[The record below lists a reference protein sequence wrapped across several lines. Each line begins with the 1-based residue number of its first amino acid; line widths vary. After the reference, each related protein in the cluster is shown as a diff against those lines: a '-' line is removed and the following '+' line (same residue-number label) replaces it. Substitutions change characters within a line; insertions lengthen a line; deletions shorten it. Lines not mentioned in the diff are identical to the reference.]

1 MLNLFRSRK
10 RKPTTHEVTLDVLN
24 QFYPINALSQHH
36 KVLLSAKTKLIRI
49 KRGKLITR
57 AGSTDNFQYYL
68 LEGKVL
74 LKAHDGKSKIL
85 AAQSQA
91 ARHPIAN
98 LQPRRYSVYAKSTVT
113 LLVFDRDVLGSYFE
127 QAKEVFSP
135 GSTNENYTPIL
146 STTPLDTAVQA
157 VLDHFEHDV
166 TTGRF
171 ILPSIPEVATQIVDE
186 LDDPDL
192 SINKIA
198 RKVSL
203 DPAMAIKLVSCAN
216 SPLFRGAREVT
227 SCEDAIIRI
236 GVRTTRDLVK
246 VFAVRDLYQSK
257 TPEIQKRL
265 RSHWNISKQVAAI
278 AYILARLNQTIDPNE
293 AMLAGAIHN
302 IGVVPAL
309 LYAEQMPEVLDRY
322 QLTIDEFVNKTK
334 TQMGVYMLKHWSWPS
349 QLVEVVSHAENWSYQ
364 SGNQYID
371 MTDIV
376 IVANAHLNILR
387 KFLTCPPL
395 QEISSFSKLAIKL
408 GLTPEKSLQIL
419 VNAKKELQSVTS
431 TIAFPS

>member
-1 MLNLFRSRK
+1 MFALFRSRK
-10 RKPTTHEVTLDVLN
+10 RNFVAPEVTLEVLD
-24 QFYPINALSQHH
+24 QFYPISALSQHH
-36 KVLLSAKTKLIRI
+36 KILLSAKAKIVRI
-49 KRGKLITR
+49 KKGKLITKV
-57 AGSTDNFQYYL
+57 GSTDNYQYYL
-68 LEGKVL
+68 LQGKAL
-74 LKAHDGKSKIL
+74 LKAQDGKSKAIT
-85 AAQSQA
+85 ASTAA

-98 LQPRRYSVYAKSTVT
+98 LQPRRYSVFAKTAVT
-113 LLVFDRDVLGSYFE
+113 LLVFDRNVLSSYFE

-135 GSTNENYTPIL
+135 VQNNESYTPIL

-157 VLDHFEHDV
+157 VLDHFEHDIS
-166 TTGRF
+166 TGRF
-171 ILPSIPEVATQIVDE
+171 ILPSIPEVASQIVE
-186 LDDPDL
+186 SLDDPDI
-192 SINKIA
+192 SVNKIA

-203 DPAMAIKLVSCAN
+203 DPAIAIKLVSCAN
-216 SPLFRGAREVT
+216 SPLFRGTREVT
-227 SCEDAIIRI
+227 SCEEAIVRI

-265 RSHWNISKQVAAI
+265 RSHWNVSKQVAAI
-278 AYILARLNQTIDPNE
+278 AYILARLNRTIDPNQ
-293 AMLAGAIHN
+293 AMLGGAIHN

-322 QLTIDEFVNKTK
+322 ELTIDEFVNKTK
-334 TQMGVYMLKHWSWPS
+334 TQMGVFMLKHWEWPD
-349 QLVEVVSHAENWSYQ
+349 QLIDVVSHAENWSYQ
-364 SGNQYID
+364 SSNQFID

-395 QEISSFSKLAIKL
+395 NEISSFSKLSIKL
-408 GLTPEKSLQIL
+408 GLTPEKSIQIL

-431 TIAFPS
+431 TIAFPN